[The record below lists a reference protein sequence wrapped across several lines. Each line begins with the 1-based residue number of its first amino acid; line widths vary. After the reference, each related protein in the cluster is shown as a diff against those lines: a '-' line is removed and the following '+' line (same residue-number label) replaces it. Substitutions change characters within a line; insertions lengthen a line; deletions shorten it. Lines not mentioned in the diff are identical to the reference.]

1 MSIAAI
7 FSFGSFLY
15 NAVKTGVRI
24 LHNVFEAVDE
34 VIERAQKPRTTN
46 TASQTIRLVKDVDA
60 EIAEMERKRKYDRG
74 LSSCDEDRQEELLAL
89 KQEKF
94 TEYQAVKTQEVSAE
108 VKAKPEQFVEA
119 QINDKRINILQFH
132 VGQFVLE
139 KRCRLCQRPMILQHK
154 RKPIDYATFNLSDFF
169 WGCSGHYDKERK
181 CYETQPFQSRDM
193 SLLHKSGIP
202 DLEASS
208 DELNII
214 FSTPPIQ
221 KATLNR
227 VADHLRDE
235 DEDSLCPVHNV
246 PMILREKRDHQ
257 GHALDMYFLTCPHF
271 ECDYV
276 QKLKSP
282 SQLAAFLH
290 RKEGRGIC

>member
-74 LSSCDEDRQEELLAL
+74 LSSRDEDRLEELLAL

-108 VKAKPEQFVEA
+108 VKAKPEQFAV
-119 QINDKRINILQFH
+119 
-132 VGQFVLE
+132 
-139 KRCRLCQRPMILQHK
+139 C
-154 RKPIDYATFNLSDFF
+154 
-169 WGCSGHYDKERK
+169 
-181 CYETQPFQSRDM
+181 
-193 SLLHKSGIP
+193 
-202 DLEASS
+202 
-208 DELNII
+208 
-214 FSTPPIQ
+214 
-221 KATLNR
+221 
-227 VADHLRDE
+227 
-235 DEDSLCPVHNV
+235 
-246 PMILREKRDHQ
+246 
-257 GHALDMYFLTCPHF
+257 
-271 ECDYV
+271 
-276 QKLKSP
+276 
-282 SQLAAFLH
+282 
-290 RKEGRGIC
+290 